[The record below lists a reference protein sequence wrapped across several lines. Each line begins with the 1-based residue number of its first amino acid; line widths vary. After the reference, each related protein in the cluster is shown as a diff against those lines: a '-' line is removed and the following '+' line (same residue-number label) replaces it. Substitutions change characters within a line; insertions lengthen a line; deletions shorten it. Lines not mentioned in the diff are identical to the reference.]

1 MYGTVQERPRGPLLL
16 EDGIDRALAEVAAT
30 GFALVRGALPDSE
43 RRRLLAE
50 ADEAGERFLRVP
62 SRVNGV
68 QQRAHQLSLRV
79 GDPRC
84 PLVNALA
91 GRLRE
96 LLTSVPDMHGVH
108 RFSATEGRYMRYRGD
123 AGGLGPHRD
132 GMCYGLVVA
141 VYSLV
146 GSAEFTVLPEE
157 AEPTIGM
164 LVEPGDL
171 LLLRAPG
178 FDGEP
183 DGRRRHAVGPPL
195 SGGERVSL
203 TLRMVGRHGGAGR
216 TDRLTPPSPPP
227 PGGTPAVARSGGSS
241 AGAVRPGRRLARR
254 YSRRRSR

>member
-1 MYGTVQERPRGPLLL
+1 MSATVQERACGPVVL
-16 EDGIDRALAEVAAT
+16 EDGVDRVLAGVSAT
-30 GFALVRGALPDSE
+30 GFALVRRALHDAD
-43 RRRLLAE
+43 RLRLLAE
-50 ADEAGERFLRVP
+50 AHEAGERFLRVP

-68 QQRAHQLSLRV
+68 QQRAHQLTQRV
-79 GDPRC
+79 GDPKC
-84 PLVNALA
+84 PRVNALA

-96 LLTSVPDMHGVH
+96 VLTSVPDMHYVH
-108 RFSATEGRYMRYRGD
+108 RFSATEARYMRYQGD

-141 VYSLV
+141 VYSLA

-157 AEPTIGM
+157 AEPAIRM

-203 TLRMVGRHGGAGR
+203 TLRMVGRHGAARR
-216 TDRLTPPSPPP
+216 TDRW
-227 PGGTPAVARSGGSS
+227 S
-241 AGAVRPGRRLARR
+241 AQAG
-254 YSRRRSR
+254 